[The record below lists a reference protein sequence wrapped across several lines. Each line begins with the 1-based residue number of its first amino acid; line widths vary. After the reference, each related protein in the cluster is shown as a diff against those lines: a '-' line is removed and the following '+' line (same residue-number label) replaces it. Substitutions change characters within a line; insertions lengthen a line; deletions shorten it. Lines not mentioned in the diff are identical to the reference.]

1 MCLDTNRHTTTHFY
15 TLAAQVTST
24 LFERY
29 KSKTTTWKAGLRFF
43 PLKLPVQFRP
53 IPFTEPVN
61 GLFAVAAGCAICLP
75 DHFWLTCWKK
85 VGYVRGWRARSFSE
99 CSVLWSFSEC
109 SSNTHCSQVSVFTT
123 WTGPLHNG
131 DSWWVMSL
139 IMFHVKSKPSPNVGR
154 CRTLEELFQSGEMNC
169 VTARHPKQVTGLKGK
184 RIFLT

>member
-85 VGYVRGWRARSFSE
+85 LVTSEDGEPDLSVNAACYGHSVSAHQIHIAAKFLSSQPEQAHCITETVG
-99 CSVLWSFSEC
+99 
-109 SSNTHCSQVSVFTT
+109 
-123 WTGPLHNG
+123 
-131 DSWWVMSL
+131 
-139 IMFHVKSKPSPNVGR
+139 
-154 CRTLEELFQSGEMNC
+154 ELCHWLFFMWILNPAPMLDD
-169 VTARHPKQVTGLKGK
+169 VAH
-184 RIFLT
+184 